1 MKYLAIFAKNTDMG
15 KFVFQSIINDINLSE
30 AFKVFAV
37 PSPDKDYSVVM
48 KYYRYEQLRE
58 GDYQTK
64 HLPNFYSE
72 LHLFI
77 RKKDKNTFSVY
88 KYDGNVWIHRH
99 LQEDILYDDIMNL
112 AEVSTDVRNEWNY
125 LVRFVK

>member
-1 MKYLAIFAKNTDMG
+1 LRFLAIFAKNTNMG
-15 KFVFQSIINDINLSE
+15 KFAFLSTTNDINLSE
-30 AFKVFAV
+30 SFKVFAV

-48 KYYRYEQLRE
+48 KYYRYEKLAE

-64 HLPNFYSE
+64 YLPNLFSE

-77 RKKDKNTFSVY
+77 RKKNKNTFSVY

-99 LQEDILYDDIMNL
+99 LQENILCDDIMNL
-112 AEVSTDVRNEWNY
+112 AEVSTDVQNEWNY
-125 LVRFVK
+125 LVHFVK